1 MQPLLVV
8 TLALAWSVAGNDP
21 ATCPQHA
28 EHTAQREKDQRFLD
42 TKDRGARAMGFDQ
55 DRTTHNF
62 VKHEDGGAIEVT
74 VNDPKDAVNLA
85 AIRKH
90 LRQVAKDF
98 AQGDFRS
105 PLATHAE
112 LPAGAAAM
120 QAAKDKITYRYE
132 ELPGGARV
140 RIATADPDA
149 RRAVHEFLGY
159 QVREHRTGDQ
169 ASEHKH

>member
-1 MQPLLVV
+1 MQPLLAL
-8 TLALAWSVAGNDP
+8 TLAAAWIVAGGDP

-28 EHTAQREKDQRFLD
+28 EHAAQKEKDQRFAD
-42 TKDRGARAMGFDQ
+42 TKARGARAMGFDQ
-55 DRTTHNF
+55 DRTTHKF

-74 VNDPKDAVNLA
+74 VNDPKDAVNLS

-90 LRQVAKDF
+90 LRQIAQDF

-120 QAAKDKITYRYE
+120 QAAKDKITYRFE

-140 RIATADPDA
+140 RIATRDPEA
-149 RRAVHEFLGY
+149 LKAIHEFMGY
-159 QVREHRTGDQ
+159 QVREHRTGDTT
-169 ASEHKH
+169 EHKH